1 MPIKSVF
8 RIPSTNRLVSSDFIP
23 KSQYDSGYL
32 IANGF
37 FDESEPSTYNLG
49 YTTIGSVP
57 LSGVTDSATLGSRF
71 TASQSGNVT
80 SIKVYTNIGASGTAT
95 LRVAIFAN
103 TGSDT
108 IGSLIASSSPVNVTN
123 TSPAWIDVP
132 ISASVTGGNDY
143 WLFAWGDASGFS
155 SDFTFY
161 ADANSDPNSI
171 VTSFNNSYPNWSTVG
186 DGVDE
191 NYDLGNLSIYAVVEV
206 ASSTTITESNDDT
219 ITLSDSIAIQLL
231 KILPD
236 NITLSDANQ
245 KQLSKS
251 LSDSITLS
259 DSYTILKAITQS
271 VSDTITLS
279 DSMIMAYSKVINDTI
294 TLTESVS
301 KSLSIIK
308 TDTIT
313 ITDVN
318 SKRVNKLLTDSLT
331 LTDNLIKSIRKAI
344 SDTITLSDSYTS
356 QLATFIE
363 LNDSISLSDTYN
375 KSALI
380 NIADNLNLTDSLQT
394 AFSLIYND
402 DLTLT
407 DSYIRYYSIVLSDN
421 INTSDLLVVSYDSEE
436 SSFIIYQ
443 LIQGESNFIIANPI
457 KESNFVIDYQMNQ
470 ANFTIKTPVIGESNF
485 IIWQL

>member
-155 SDFTFY
+155 SDFTYY
-161 ADANSDPNSI
+161 ADGNSDPNSI
-171 VTSFNNSYPNWSTVG
+171 VTSFGNSYPNWSTVG

-191 NYDLGNLSIYAVVEV
+191 NYDQGNLSIYAVVEV
-206 ASSTTITESNDDT
+206 ASADTNVETGLGQITFNGLSPTVSVTNNQNIQTQLGQVTYTGYSATIQTDRNIQTGLGQVTYIGYSPDVQTNINIRPQLGQVIFNGFEPNVSVTIGITTGLGQVVYTGYSPSIQNDVNIRTGLGQLVFNGFAPSIQNDNRITTQLGQVNYTGYSPYVATDNR
-219 ITLSDSIAIQLL
+219 IVTLTGQLVFTGYSPIIGLTGRVQTGLGEINYTGYSPDIENNVNLQTGLGQLL
-231 KILPD
+231 FTGYVPH
-236 NITLSDANQ
+236 
-245 KQLSKS
+245 
-251 LSDSITLS
+251 
-259 DSYTILKAITQS
+259 
-271 VSDTITLS
+271 
-279 DSMIMAYSKVINDTI
+279 
-294 TLTESVS
+294 
-301 KSLSIIK
+301 
-308 TDTIT
+308 IT
-313 ITDVN
+313 IVPP
-318 SKRVNKLLTDSLT
+318 RRR
-331 LTDNLIKSIRKAI
+331 LI
-344 SDTITLSDSYTS
+344 
-356 QLATFIE
+356 
-363 LNDSISLSDTYN
+363 
-375 KSALI
+375 
-380 NIADNLNLTDSLQT
+380 
-394 AFSLIYND
+394 
-402 DLTLT
+402 
-407 DSYIRYYSIVLSDN
+407 IVS
-421 INTSDLLVVSYDSEE
+421 
-436 SSFIIYQ
+436 
-443 LIQGESNFIIANPI
+443 
-457 KESNFVIDYQMNQ
+457 
-470 ANFTIKTPVIGESNF
+470 
-485 IIWQL
+485 

>member
-132 ISASVTGGNDY
+132 ISASVAGGNDY

-155 SDFTFY
+155 SDFTYY

-171 VTSFNNSYPNWSTVG
+171 VTSFGNSYPNWSTVG

-206 ASSTTITESNDDT
+206 ASADTNVETGLGQLTFNGLSPTVSVTNNQNIQTQLGQVTYTGYSPTIQTDRNIQTGLGQVTYIGYSPDVQTNVNIRPQLGQVIFNGLEPNVSVTIGITTGLGQVVYTGYSPSIQNDVNIRTGLGQLVFNGFAPTIQNDNKITTQLGEVNYTGYSPYVATDNR
-219 ITLSDSIAIQLL
+219 IVTLTGQLVFTGYSLIVGLTGRVQTGLGEINYTGYSPDIENNVNLQTGLGQLL
-231 KILPD
+231 FTGYVPH
-236 NITLSDANQ
+236 
-245 KQLSKS
+245 
-251 LSDSITLS
+251 
-259 DSYTILKAITQS
+259 
-271 VSDTITLS
+271 
-279 DSMIMAYSKVINDTI
+279 
-294 TLTESVS
+294 
-301 KSLSIIK
+301 
-308 TDTIT
+308 IT
-313 ITDVN
+313 IVPP
-318 SKRVNKLLTDSLT
+318 RRR
-331 LTDNLIKSIRKAI
+331 LI
-344 SDTITLSDSYTS
+344 
-356 QLATFIE
+356 
-363 LNDSISLSDTYN
+363 
-375 KSALI
+375 
-380 NIADNLNLTDSLQT
+380 
-394 AFSLIYND
+394 
-402 DLTLT
+402 
-407 DSYIRYYSIVLSDN
+407 IVS
-421 INTSDLLVVSYDSEE
+421 
-436 SSFIIYQ
+436 
-443 LIQGESNFIIANPI
+443 
-457 KESNFVIDYQMNQ
+457 
-470 ANFTIKTPVIGESNF
+470 
-485 IIWQL
+485 

>member
-155 SDFTFY
+155 SDFTYY
-161 ADANSDPNSI
+161 ADGNSDPNSI
-171 VTSFNNSYPNWSTVG
+171 VTSFGNSYPDWSTVG

-191 NYDLGNLSIYAVVEV
+191 NYDQGNLSIYAVVEV
-206 ASSTTITESNDDT
+206 ASADTNVETGLGQITFNGLSPTVSVTNNQNIQTQLGQVTYTGYSPTIQTDRNIQTGLGQVTYIGYSPDVQTNINIRPQLGQVLFNGFEPNVSVTIGITTGLGQVVYTGYSPSIQNDVNIRTGLGQLVFNGFAPSIQNDNRITTQLGQVNYTGYSPYVATDNR
-219 ITLSDSIAIQLL
+219 IVTLTGQLVFTGYSPIVGLTGRVQTGLGEINYTGYSPNIENNVNLQTGLGQLL
-231 KILPD
+231 FTGYVPH
-236 NITLSDANQ
+236 
-245 KQLSKS
+245 
-251 LSDSITLS
+251 
-259 DSYTILKAITQS
+259 
-271 VSDTITLS
+271 
-279 DSMIMAYSKVINDTI
+279 
-294 TLTESVS
+294 
-301 KSLSIIK
+301 
-308 TDTIT
+308 IT
-313 ITDVN
+313 IVPP
-318 SKRVNKLLTDSLT
+318 RRR
-331 LTDNLIKSIRKAI
+331 LI
-344 SDTITLSDSYTS
+344 
-356 QLATFIE
+356 
-363 LNDSISLSDTYN
+363 
-375 KSALI
+375 
-380 NIADNLNLTDSLQT
+380 
-394 AFSLIYND
+394 
-402 DLTLT
+402 
-407 DSYIRYYSIVLSDN
+407 IVS
-421 INTSDLLVVSYDSEE
+421 
-436 SSFIIYQ
+436 
-443 LIQGESNFIIANPI
+443 
-457 KESNFVIDYQMNQ
+457 
-470 ANFTIKTPVIGESNF
+470 
-485 IIWQL
+485 